1 MEKKQTLYDALIS
14 YSRTDMYPFHMP
26 GHKRKPLSFPNPYTV
41 DITEID
47 GFDNLHH
54 AEGILKE
61 AEERAAALYG
71 SERCYYLVNGSTC
84 GLLAAICAAAGRGDK
99 VLVAR
104 GSHKAVYHAL
114 AIQGLSAEYLYPV
127 ITANDL
133 QGQIT
138 PEQAETALNEHP
150 DIRAVV
156 ITSPTYE
163 GIISD
168 IAGIADCAHAHGV
181 PLIVDEAHGAHLGF
195 GGGFAENAVRL
206 GADAVIMSLHKTLP
220 SFTQT
225 ALLHLTSERI
235 APERVERYLGIFET
249 SSPSY
254 LFMAGMDECVRMVAE
269 EGEQLF
275 SDYRKRLDAFYRE
288 TEDLKHL
295 HVMRREDLT
304 PEEAY
309 GWDDSKLV
317 IFAGQP
323 GKSSIT
329 NVKRDVGSS
338 IYAGAGTA
346 LHERLLHDYHLQMEM
361 VSADYVLGMTSIMDS
376 DEGFH
381 RLSAALHE
389 IDRELAGGPAGS
401 LMAGLEAPESARAAD
416 SQAAG
421 LEAPESARAA
431 GSLTAG
437 PEAPESVRAAGASPR
452 AQGFTAQMYRS
463 NPREMQIYQAM
474 ELPYK
479 EVSFAEAAGQMS
491 ADYVYLYPPGIP
503 LIVPGEIITEEFLER
518 IRACMRNGLRVEGQA
533 NLSAERIKIVYF

>member
-1 MEKKQTLYDALIS
+1 METFEKESVNMKKEQTLYDMLIS

-26 GHKRKPLSFPNPYTV
+26 GHKRQPLSFPNPYTA

-61 AEERAAALYG
+61 AQERAAAVYG
-71 SERCYYLVNGSTC
+71 SKRCYYLVNGSTC

-114 AIQGLSAEYLYPV
+114 AIQGLNAEYLYPV
-127 ITANDL
+127 ITGNDL
-133 QGQIT
+133 QGQVT
-138 PEQAETALNEHP
+138 PEQVEDALKEHS
-150 DIRAVV
+150 DIRAVI

-168 IAGIADCAHAHGV
+168 IAGIAECAHAHDV

-195 GGGFAENAVRL
+195 GGGFPENAVRL
-206 GADAVIMSLHKTLP
+206 GADAVIMSLHKTFP

-225 ALLHLTSERI
+225 ALLHLTSDRI
-235 APERVERYLGIFET
+235 APERIERYLGIFET

-254 LFMAGMDECVRMVAE
+254 LFMAGMDACVRMIAE
-269 EGEQLF
+269 EGERLF
-275 SDYRKRLDAFYRE
+275 ADYRKRLDAFYQK
-288 TEDLKHL
+288 TADLKYL
-295 HVMRREDLT
+295 HIMKREDLT

-317 IFAGQP
+317 IFAKRL
-323 GKSSIT
+323 GKTNIT
-329 NVKRDVGSS
+329 NVKCGVESS
-338 IYAGAGTA
+338 MCPGAGTM

-361 VSADYVLGMTSIMDS
+361 MSADYVLGMTSIMDT
-376 DEGFH
+376 DEGFA

-389 IDRELAGGPAGS
+389 IDLELAGGTEDECGAVLAAWKAGVNKR
-401 LMAGLEAPESARAAD
+401 EAKLKTRGE
-416 SQAAG
+416 
-421 LEAPESARAA
+421 EKIN
-431 GSLTAG
+431 T
-437 PEAPESVRAAGASPR
+437 PR
-452 AQGFTAQMYRS
+452 TRGFMAQMYRS
-463 NPREMQIYQAM
+463 NPRKMKIYQAM
-474 ELPYK
+474 ELPYQ
-479 EVSFAEAAGQMS
+479 EVSFAEAGGEMS

-503 LIVPGEIITEEFLER
+503 LIVPGEVITSEFLER
-518 IRACMRNGLRVEGQA
+518 IRECIRYGLRVEGQA
-533 NLSAERIKIVYF
+533 NLSEERIKIVYF